1 MADVSFVFLM
11 VKCSNEGPLM
21 CFFPKFENGNIF
33 VLEIFRDVGEWEED
47 LTSQEFFSSFFI
59 VPRVNYLVPK
69 ERQ

>member
-1 MADVSFVFLM
+1 ML
-11 VKCSNEGPLM
+11 
-21 CFFPKFENGNIF
+21 FPKFENGNIF